1 MPSNNIYYIYAETHA
16 LINIFRFNTS
26 SLHIYIIC
34 VSLCS
39 GLHFEC
45 TIYNNNIYIYT
56 YIYKYTYIYI
66 HNIIYI

>member
-45 TIYNNNIYIYT
+45 TIYNNNNIYIY
-56 YIYKYTYIYI
+56 IFINILVYI